1 MCILTIFLKSQF
13 HYNFSWHVRTK
24 DNIARV
30 RRDEA
35 QAAEEEKELERR
47 IKLAEQE
54 ARMSLLRNMAA
65 DRMTSEQ
72 TSELQKLSGQTAPVV
87 VAGPSA
93 RLLERP
99 SACSNEIQTQNNQ
112 HVNFFSELEAGKY
125 INFIRRGEGG
135 CKIGHFYI
143 CINFENEKFL
153 LILLFTQNFVKL
165 YFQEKL
171 VLRLKTR
178 KEKLKKRKNKKNTKR
193 KWEF

>member
-1 MCILTIFLKSQF
+1 MTS
-13 HYNFSWHVRTK
+13 FSIRNRETNQNLHTYEFMMGQYK
-24 DNIARV
+24 
-30 RRDEA
+30 
-35 QAAEEEKELERR
+35 
-47 IKLAEQE
+47 KLAKV
-54 ARMSLLRNMAA
+54 
-65 DRMTSEQ
+65 T
-72 TSELQKLSGQTAPVV
+72 PV
-87 VAGPSA
+87 
-93 RLLERP
+93 
-99 SACSNEIQTQNNQ
+99 IQTQNNQ

-143 CINFENEKFL
+143 CINFENEKFI